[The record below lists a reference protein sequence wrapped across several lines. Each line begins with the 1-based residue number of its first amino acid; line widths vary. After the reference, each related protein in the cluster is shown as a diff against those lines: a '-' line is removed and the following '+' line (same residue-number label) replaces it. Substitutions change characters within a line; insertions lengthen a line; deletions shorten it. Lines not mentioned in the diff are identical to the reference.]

1 MRQEKWLDKPYYSL
15 DAYMKY
21 TYGQKVYKIAVDAG
35 LTCPNRDGT
44 LGGRGCI
51 FCSAGGSGD
60 FAVPI
65 TGGGRQTVYSA
76 VTRRA
81 SAGGAAE
88 DTRTGADIS
97 DTDCVYEH
105 RSQRS
110 LHGGASADGCVY
122 EHRSKRD
129 LHGSTS
135 AEVYHKEYDRRGSC
149 VDVERKTLDVRR
161 QIERGMAK
169 FHKKVGEK
177 FVIYFQAYTNTY
189 GDPAYLE
196 RIWRE
201 ALEEESVVGI
211 SIATRPD
218 CLGIPGIS
226 ISEKHVETIAGDR
239 SQGTESSEAVIGI
252 LARLQKEY
260 ATRGKFIWIELGLQ
274 TMHEKTAEYIRR
286 GYPLSTYEAAIQALA
301 DNHIPY
307 ITHIILGLPCETEAD
322 MLATVRYVCG
332 QQARPAG
339 IKLQLLHVLRGT
351 DLYED
356 YAAGEFEV
364 LSEDAY
370 IELVIRC
377 LEIIPDDI
385 VIHRV
390 TGDGP
395 KNILA
400 APLWSGNKRHVLNTL
415 HQKMKI
421 EKREQGTWA
430 K

>member
-1 MRQEKWLDKPYYSL
+1 MGQEKWLDKPYYSL

-44 LGGRGCI
+44 LGERGCI

-65 TGGGRQTVYSA
+65 AGDSRQDGQSAASGRVGVDIPT
-76 VTRRA
+76 
-81 SAGGAAE
+81 AG
-88 DTRTGADIS
+88 
-97 DTDCVYEH
+97 
-105 RSQRS
+105 
-110 LHGGASADGCVY
+110 GCVY

-129 LHGSTS
+129 LRGSVST
-135 AEVYHKEYDRRGSC
+135 EVYHKEYERRGSC
-149 VDVERKTLDVRR
+149 VDVERKTLDVKR

-177 FVIYFQAYTNTY
+177 FIIYFQAYTNTY

-218 CLGIPGIS
+218 CLGVPGGIVEAKKTEMTVTENTSEDAESIIS
-226 ISEKHVETIAGDR
+226 ILE
-239 SQGTESSEAVIGI
+239 
-252 LARLQKEY
+252 RLQKEY
-260 ATRGKFIWIELGLQ
+260 AARGKLIWIELGLQ
-274 TMHEKTAEYIRR
+274 TMHETTAQYIRR
-286 GYPLSTYEAAIQALA
+286 GYSLSVYETAVQALT
-301 DNHIPY
+301 DNNIPY
-307 ITHIILGLPCETEAD
+307 IVHVILGLPGETEED

-332 QQARPAG
+332 QQAKPFG

-351 DLYED
+351 DLCADYE
-356 YAAGEFEV
+356 AGEFEV
-364 LSEDAY
+364 LSQEAY

-400 APLWSGNKRHVLNTL
+400 APLWSGNKRQVLNTL
-415 HQKMKI
+415 HQKMKN

>member
-1 MRQEKWLDKPYYSL
+1 MEQEKWLDKPYYSL

-44 LGGRGCI
+44 LGERGCI

-65 TGGGRQTVYSA
+65 VGGGRQDGQKA
-76 VTRRA
+76 V
-81 SAGGAAE
+81 
-88 DTRTGADIS
+88 
-97 DTDCVYEH
+97 
-105 RSQRS
+105 
-110 LHGGASADGCVY
+110 GAS
-122 EHRSKRD
+122 
-129 LHGSTS
+129 T
-135 AEVYHKEYDRRGSC
+135 EVYHKEYERRGSC
-149 VDVERKTLDVRR
+149 GDVERKTLDVRR
-161 QIERGMAK
+161 QMERGMAK

-189 GDPAYLE
+189 GNPAYLE

-218 CLGIPGIS
+218 CLGIPGVS
-226 ISEKHVETIAGDR
+226 ISEKHAEPIAGDR
-239 SQGTESSEAVIGI
+239 RQETESSETVIGI

-260 ATRGKFIWIELGLQ
+260 ATCGKFIWIELGLQ

-286 GYPLSTYEAAIQALA
+286 GYPLSTYETAIRALT
-301 DNHIPY
+301 DMDIPY
-307 ITHIILGLPCETEAD
+307 ITHVILGLPGENEAD

-332 QQARPAG
+332 QQEKPFG

-356 YAAGEFEV
+356 YATGKFEV
-364 LSEDAY
+364 LSEDEY

-395 KNILA
+395 KNILV

>member
-1 MRQEKWLDKPYYSL
+1 MRHEKWLDKPYYSL

-44 LGGRGCI
+44 LGERGCI

-65 TGGGRQTVYSA
+65 VGGNRQDGQKA
-76 VTRRA
+76 V
-81 SAGGAAE
+81 
-88 DTRTGADIS
+88 
-97 DTDCVYEH
+97 
-105 RSQRS
+105 
-110 LHGGASADGCVY
+110 GAS
-122 EHRSKRD
+122 
-129 LHGSTS
+129 T
-135 AEVYHKEYDRRGSC
+135 EVYHKEYERRGSC

-189 GDPAYLE
+189 GDSAYLE

-218 CLGIPGIS
+218 CLGIPGVS
-226 ISEKHVETIAGDR
+226 ISEKHAEPIAGDR
-239 SQGTESSEAVIGI
+239 RQGTESSEAVIGI

-286 GYPLSTYEAAIQALA
+286 GYPISTYEAAIQALA
-301 DNHIPY
+301 DNRIPY
-307 ITHIILGLPCETEAD
+307 ITHIILGLPGEAETD

-332 QQARPAG
+332 QQAKPAG

-377 LEIIPDDI
+377 LEVIPDDI

-415 HQKMKI
+415 HQKMKTK
-421 EKREQGTWA
+421 KREQGTWA

>member
-44 LGGRGCI
+44 LGERGCI

-65 TGGGRQTVYSA
+65 MGGGRQDGQSA
-76 VTRRA
+76 VGTP
-81 SAGGAAE
+81 
-88 DTRTGADIS
+88 TGAGV
-97 DTDCVYEH
+97 TMADCVYEH
-105 RSQRS
+105 RSQRN
-110 LHGGASADGCVY
+110 LHGGASVDGCVY

-129 LHGSTS
+129 SRGAST
-135 AEVYHKEYDRRGSC
+135 EVYHKEYERRGSC
-149 VDVERKTLDVRR
+149 VDVERKTLDVKR

-177 FVIYFQAYTNTY
+177 FVIYFQAYTNTF

-196 RIWRE
+196 RIWRD

-218 CLGIPGIS
+218 CLGIPGVSVATKKAEMTAVENQSGNAETVIS
-226 ISEKHVETIAGDR
+226 ILG
-239 SQGTESSEAVIGI
+239 
-252 LARLQKEY
+252 RLQKEY
-260 ATRGKFIWIELGLQ
+260 AVQGKFIWIELGLQ
-274 TMHEKTAEYIRR
+274 TMHETTAEYIRR
-286 GYPLSTYEAAIQALA
+286 GYQRSTYEAAIHALA
-301 DNHIPY
+301 DIDIPY
-307 ITHIILGLPCETEAD
+307 ITHVILGLPGETEDD

-332 QQARPAG
+332 QQAKPFG

-351 DLYED
+351 DLCED
-356 YAAGEFEV
+356 YEAGSFEV
-364 LSEDAY
+364 LSQDEY
-370 IELVIRC
+370 IELVIKC
-377 LEIIPDDI
+377 LEVIPDDI

-400 APLWSGNKRHVLNTL
+400 APIWSGNKRQVLNTL
-415 HQKMKI
+415 HQKMKN

>member
-65 TGGGRQTVYSA
+65 AGGSRQDGQSA
-76 VTRRA
+76 VGA
-81 SAGGAAE
+81 SM
-88 DTRTGADIS
+88 
-97 DTDCVYEH
+97 TDCVYEH

-129 LHGSTS
+129 SHGAST
-135 AEVYHKEYDRRGSC
+135 EVYHKEYDRRGSC

-226 ISEKHVETIAGDR
+226 ISEKHVEPIAGDR
-239 SQGTESSEAVIGI
+239 SQGTESSETVIGI

-260 ATRGKFIWIELGLQ
+260 AARGKFIWIELGLQ
-274 TMHEKTAEYIRR
+274 TMHEKTAENIRR
-286 GYPLSTYEAAIQALA
+286 GYPRSTYETAVQALA

-307 ITHIILGLPCETEAD
+307 ITHIILGLPGETEAD

-332 QQARPAG
+332 QQAKPFG

-356 YAAGEFEV
+356 YAAGKFEV

-377 LEIIPDDI
+377 LEVIPDDI

-421 EKREQGTWA
+421 EKKEQGTWA

>member
-44 LGGRGCI
+44 LGERGCI

-65 TGGGRQTVYSA
+65 AGNSRQDGQSVASDRVGGDIPT
-76 VTRRA
+76 
-81 SAGGAAE
+81 AG
-88 DTRTGADIS
+88 
-97 DTDCVYEH
+97 
-105 RSQRS
+105 
-110 LHGGASADGCVY
+110 GCVY

-129 LHGSTS
+129 LRGSVST
-135 AEVYHKEYDRRGSC
+135 EVYHKEYERRGSC
-149 VDVERKTLDVRR
+149 VDVERKTLDVKR

-177 FVIYFQAYTNTY
+177 FIIYFQAYTNTY

-218 CLGIPGIS
+218 CLGVPGGIVEAKKTEMIVTENTSEDAESIIS
-226 ISEKHVETIAGDR
+226 ILG
-239 SQGTESSEAVIGI
+239 
-252 LARLQKEY
+252 RLQKEY

-274 TMHEKTAEYIRR
+274 TMHETTAQYIRR
-286 GYPLSTYEAAIQALA
+286 GYSLSVYETAVQSLT
-301 DNHIPY
+301 DNNIPY
-307 ITHIILGLPCETEAD
+307 IVHVILGLPGETEED

-332 QQARPAG
+332 QQAKPFG

-351 DLYED
+351 DLCADYE
-356 YAAGEFEV
+356 AGEFEV
-364 LSEDAY
+364 LSQDEY

-400 APLWSGNKRHVLNTL
+400 APLWSGNKRQVLNTL
-415 HQKMKI
+415 HQKMKN

>member
-1 MRQEKWLDKPYYSL
+1 MRHEKWLDKPYYSL

-65 TGGGRQTVYSA
+65 AGGGRQDGQSA
-76 VTRRA
+76 VGA
-81 SAGGAAE
+81 SM
-88 DTRTGADIS
+88 
-97 DTDCVYEH
+97 TDCVYEH

-129 LHGSTS
+129 SRGAST
-135 AEVYHKEYDRRGSC
+135 EVYHKEYDRRGSC

-169 FHKKVGEK
+169 FRKKVGEK
-177 FVIYFQAYTNTY
+177 FIIYFQAYTNTY

-226 ISEKHVETIAGDR
+226 ISEKHVEPIAGDR
-239 SQGTESSEAVIGI
+239 RQGTESSETVIGI

-260 ATRGKFIWIELGLQ
+260 AARGKFIWIELGLQ
-274 TMHEKTAEYIRR
+274 TMHEATAEYIRR
-286 GYPLSTYEAAIQALA
+286 GYLLSTYETAIQALA

-307 ITHIILGLPCETEAD
+307 ITHVILGLPGETEDD

-332 QQARPAG
+332 QQAKPFG

-351 DLYED
+351 DLCGDYE
-356 YAAGEFEV
+356 AGSFEV
-364 LSEDAY
+364 LSQDEY
-370 IELVIRC
+370 IELVIKC
-377 LEIIPDDI
+377 LEVIPEDI

-395 KNILA
+395 KNILV
-400 APLWSGNKRHVLNTL
+400 APLWSGNKRQVLNTL

>member
-44 LGGRGCI
+44 LGERGCI

-65 TGGGRQTVYSA
+65 
-76 VTRRA
+76 
-81 SAGGAAE
+81 AGE
-88 DTRTGADIS
+88 
-97 DTDCVYEH
+97 
-105 RSQRS
+105 
-110 LHGGASADGCVY
+110 VY

-129 LHGSTS
+129 SRGAS
-135 AEVYHKEYDRRGSC
+135 AEVYHKEYERRGSC
-149 VDVERKTLDVRR
+149 VDVERKTLDVKR

-177 FVIYFQAYTNTY
+177 FIIYFQAYTNTY

-196 RIWRE
+196 CIWRE
-201 ALEEESVVGI
+201 SLEEDSVVGI

-218 CLGIPGIS
+218 CLGIPGVSVATKKAEIAVVENQSGNAETVIS
-226 ISEKHVETIAGDR
+226 ILG
-239 SQGTESSEAVIGI
+239 
-252 LARLQKEY
+252 RLQKEY
-260 ATRGKFIWIELGLQ
+260 AARGKFIWIELGLQ
-274 TMHEKTAEYIRR
+274 TMHETTAEYIRR
-286 GYPLSTYEAAIQALA
+286 GYPLSTYETAIRALA
-301 DNHIPY
+301 DIDIPY
-307 ITHIILGLPCETEAD
+307 IAHVILGLPGETEAD

-332 QQARPAG
+332 KQAKPFG
-339 IKLQLLHVLRGT
+339 IKLQLLHVLRDT
-351 DLYED
+351 DLCKDYE
-356 YAAGEFEV
+356 AGSFIV
-364 LSEDAY
+364 LSQDEY
-370 IELVIRC
+370 IELVIKC
-377 LEIIPDDI
+377 LEVIPDDI

-395 KNILA
+395 KNILV
-400 APLWSGNKRHVLNTL
+400 APLWSGNKRQVLNTL
-415 HQKMKI
+415 HQKMKN

>member
-1 MRQEKWLDKPYYSL
+1 MEQEKWLDKPYYSL

-44 LGGRGCI
+44 LGERGCI

-65 TGGGRQTVYSA
+65 AGNSRQDGQSAASDRVGGDIPT
-76 VTRRA
+76 
-81 SAGGAAE
+81 AG
-88 DTRTGADIS
+88 
-97 DTDCVYEH
+97 
-105 RSQRS
+105 
-110 LHGGASADGCVY
+110 GCVY

-129 LHGSTS
+129 LRGSVST
-135 AEVYHKEYDRRGSC
+135 EVYHKEYERLGSC
-149 VDVERKTLDVRR
+149 VDVERKTLDVKR

-177 FVIYFQAYTNTY
+177 FIIYFQAYTNTY

-218 CLGIPGIS
+218 CLGVPGGIVEAKKTEMIVTENTSEDAESIIS
-226 ISEKHVETIAGDR
+226 ILG
-239 SQGTESSEAVIGI
+239 
-252 LARLQKEY
+252 RLQKEY

-274 TMHEKTAEYIRR
+274 TMHETTAQYIRR
-286 GYPLSTYEAAIQALA
+286 GYSLSVYETAVQSLT
-301 DNHIPY
+301 DNNIPY
-307 ITHIILGLPCETEAD
+307 IVHVILGLPGETEED

-332 QQARPAG
+332 QQAKPFG

-351 DLYED
+351 DLCADYE
-356 YAAGEFEV
+356 AGEFEV
-364 LSEDAY
+364 LSQDEY

-400 APLWSGNKRHVLNTL
+400 APLWSGNKRQVLNTL
-415 HQKMKI
+415 HQKMKN

>member
-1 MRQEKWLDKPYYSL
+1 MGQEKWLDKPYYSL

-44 LGGRGCI
+44 LGERGCI

-65 TGGGRQTVYSA
+65 AGDSRQDGQSAASGRVGVDIPT
-76 VTRRA
+76 
-81 SAGGAAE
+81 AA
-88 DTRTGADIS
+88 
-97 DTDCVYEH
+97 
-105 RSQRS
+105 
-110 LHGGASADGCVY
+110 GCVY

-129 LHGSTS
+129 LRGSVST
-135 AEVYHKEYDRRGSC
+135 EVYHKEYERRGSC
-149 VDVERKTLDVRR
+149 VDVERKTLDVKR

-177 FVIYFQAYTNTY
+177 FIIYFQAYTNTY

-218 CLGIPGIS
+218 CLGVSGGIVEAKKTEMIVTENTSEDAESIIS
-226 ISEKHVETIAGDR
+226 ILG
-239 SQGTESSEAVIGI
+239 
-252 LARLQKEY
+252 RLQKEY
-260 ATRGKFIWIELGLQ
+260 AARGKFIWIELGLQ
-274 TMHEKTAEYIRR
+274 TMHETTAQYIRR
-286 GYPLSTYEAAIQALA
+286 GYSLSVYETAVQALT
-301 DNHIPY
+301 DNNIPY
-307 ITHIILGLPCETEAD
+307 IVHVILGLPGETEED

-332 QQARPAG
+332 QQAKPFG

-351 DLYED
+351 DLCADYE
-356 YAAGEFEV
+356 AGEFEV
-364 LSEDAY
+364 LSQEAY

-400 APLWSGNKRHVLNTL
+400 APLWSGNKRQVLNTL
-415 HQKMKI
+415 HQKMKN

>member
-1 MRQEKWLDKPYYSL
+1 MRHEKWLDKPYYSL

-44 LGGRGCI
+44 LGERGCI

-65 TGGGRQTVYSA
+65 VGGNRQDGQKA
-76 VTRRA
+76 V
-81 SAGGAAE
+81 
-88 DTRTGADIS
+88 
-97 DTDCVYEH
+97 
-105 RSQRS
+105 
-110 LHGGASADGCVY
+110 GAS
-122 EHRSKRD
+122 
-129 LHGSTS
+129 T
-135 AEVYHKEYDRRGSC
+135 EVYHKEYERRGSC

-189 GDPAYLE
+189 GDSAYLE

-218 CLGIPGIS
+218 CLGIPGVS
-226 ISEKHVETIAGDR
+226 ISEKHAEPIAGDR
-239 SQGTESSEAVIGI
+239 RQGTESSEAVIGI

-286 GYPLSTYEAAIQALA
+286 GYPISTYEAAIQALA
-301 DNHIPY
+301 DNRIPY
-307 ITHIILGLPCETEAD
+307 ITHIILGLPGEAETD

-332 QQARPAG
+332 QQAKPAG

-377 LEIIPDDI
+377 LEVIPDDI

-395 KNILA
+395 KNILV

>member
-1 MRQEKWLDKPYYSL
+1 MRHEKWLDKPYYSL

-44 LGGRGCI
+44 LGERGCI

-65 TGGGRQTVYSA
+65 VGGNRQTVYSA

-81 SAGGAAE
+81 GVGGAAE
-88 DTRTGADIS
+88 DTRTGADIL
-97 DTDCVYEH
+97 DTYCVYEH
-105 RSQRS
+105 RSMRDS
-110 LHGGASADGCVY
+110 RGAS
-122 EHRSKRD
+122 
-129 LHGSTS
+129 T
-135 AEVYHKEYDRRGSC
+135 EVYHKEYERRGSC

-161 QIERGMAK
+161 QMERGMAK

-218 CLGIPGIS
+218 CLGIPGVS
-226 ISEKHVETIAGDR
+226 ISEKHAEPIARDR
-239 SQGTESSEAVIGI
+239 RQGTESSEMVIGI

-307 ITHIILGLPCETEAD
+307 ITHIILGLPGETEAD

-332 QQARPAG
+332 QQAKPFG

-356 YAAGEFEV
+356 YAAGNFEV
-364 LSEDAY
+364 LSEDEY

>member
-1 MRQEKWLDKPYYSL
+1 MRHEKWLDKPYYSL

-44 LGGRGCI
+44 LGERGCI

-65 TGGGRQTVYSA
+65 VGGGRQTVYSA

-81 SAGGAAE
+81 GVGGAAE
-88 DTRTGADIS
+88 DTRTGADIL

-105 RSQRS
+105 RSMRDS
-110 LHGGASADGCVY
+110 RGAS
-122 EHRSKRD
+122 
-129 LHGSTS
+129 T
-135 AEVYHKEYDRRGSC
+135 EVYHKEYERRGSC
-149 VDVERKTLDVRR
+149 VDVERKTLDVKR

-177 FVIYFQAYTNTY
+177 FIIYFQAYTNTY

-218 CLGIPGIS
+218 CLGIPGVS
-226 ISEKHVETIAGDR
+226 ISEKHAEPIAGDR
-239 SQGTESSEAVIGI
+239 RQGTESSETVIGI

-286 GYPLSTYEAAIQALA
+286 GYPISTYETAIRALT
-301 DNHIPY
+301 DMDIPY
-307 ITHIILGLPCETEAD
+307 ITHVILGLPGENEAD

-332 QQARPAG
+332 QQAKPFG

-356 YAAGEFEV
+356 YVAGEFEV

-395 KNILA
+395 KNILE

-421 EKREQGTWA
+421 KKREQGTWA

>member
-44 LGGRGCI
+44 LGERGCI

-65 TGGGRQTVYSA
+65 AGGGRQDGQSV
-76 VTRRA
+76 V
-81 SAGGAAE
+81 GA
-88 DTRTGADIS
+88 RIGTGAS
-97 DTDCVYEH
+97 M
-105 RSQRS
+105 
-110 LHGGASADGCVY
+110 DGCVY

-129 LHGSTS
+129 SRGAST
-135 AEVYHKEYDRRGSC
+135 EVYHKEYERRGSC
-149 VDVERKTLDVRR
+149 VDVERKTLDVKR

-177 FVIYFQAYTNTY
+177 FIIYFQAYTNTY

-196 RIWRE
+196 CIWRE

-226 ISEKHVETIAGDR
+226 IREKHAETIAGDR
-239 SQGTESSEAVIGI
+239 SQGTESSETVIGI

-260 ATRGKFIWIELGLQ
+260 AARGKFIWIELGLQ

-307 ITHIILGLPCETEAD
+307 ITHIILGLPGETEAD

-356 YAAGEFEV
+356 YVAGEFEV

-377 LEIIPDDI
+377 LEAIPDDI

>member
-44 LGGRGCI
+44 LGERGCI

-65 TGGGRQTVYSA
+65 AGGGRQVGQKP
-76 VTRRA
+76 V
-81 SAGGAAE
+81 
-88 DTRTGADIS
+88 
-97 DTDCVYEH
+97 
-105 RSQRS
+105 
-110 LHGGASADGCVY
+110 GAS
-122 EHRSKRD
+122 
-129 LHGSTS
+129 T
-135 AEVYHKEYDRRGSC
+135 EVYHKEYERRGSC
-149 VDVERKTLDVRR
+149 GDVERKTLDVRR
-161 QIERGMAK
+161 QMERGMAK

-189 GDPAYLE
+189 GNPAYLE

-218 CLGIPGIS
+218 CLGIPGVS
-226 ISEKHVETIAGDR
+226 ISEKHAEPIAGDR
-239 SQGTESSEAVIGI
+239 RQETESSETVIGI

-286 GYPLSTYEAAIQALA
+286 GYPLSTYETAIQALT
-301 DNHIPY
+301 DMDIPY
-307 ITHIILGLPCETEAD
+307 ITHVILGLPGENEAD

-332 QQARPAG
+332 QQEKPFG

-356 YAAGEFEV
+356 YAAGKFEV

-377 LEIIPDDI
+377 LEVIPDDI

-395 KNILA
+395 KNILV

>member
-1 MRQEKWLDKPYYSL
+1 MRHEKWLDKPYYSL

-65 TGGGRQTVYSA
+65 VGGNRQDGQKA
-76 VTRRA
+76 
-81 SAGGAAE
+81 
-88 DTRTGADIS
+88 I
-97 DTDCVYEH
+97 
-105 RSQRS
+105 
-110 LHGGASADGCVY
+110 GAS
-122 EHRSKRD
+122 
-129 LHGSTS
+129 T
-135 AEVYHKEYDRRGSC
+135 EVYHKEYERRGSC

-161 QIERGMAK
+161 QMERGMAK

-218 CLGIPGIS
+218 CLGIPGVS
-226 ISEKHVETIAGDR
+226 ISEKHAEPIAGDR
-239 SQGTESSEAVIGI
+239 RQGTESSETVIGI

-307 ITHIILGLPCETEAD
+307 ITHIILGLPGETETD

-332 QQARPAG
+332 QQAKPFG

-356 YAAGEFEV
+356 YAAGNFEV

-395 KNILA
+395 KNILV

>member
-44 LGGRGCI
+44 LGERGCI

-65 TGGGRQTVYSA
+65 VGSGRQTVYSA

-81 SAGGAAE
+81 GAGGAAE
-88 DTRTGADIS
+88 DTRTGADIL

-105 RSQRS
+105 RSMRDS
-110 LHGGASADGCVY
+110 RGAS
-122 EHRSKRD
+122 
-129 LHGSTS
+129 T
-135 AEVYHKEYDRRGSC
+135 EVYHKEYERRGSC

-226 ISEKHVETIAGDR
+226 ISEKHVEPIAGDR
-239 SQGTESSEAVIGI
+239 RQGTESSETVIGI

-307 ITHIILGLPCETEAD
+307 ITHIILGLPGETEAD

-332 QQARPAG
+332 QQAKPFG

-356 YAAGEFEV
+356 YAAGKFEV
-364 LSEDAY
+364 LSEDEY

-415 HQKMKI
+415 HQKMKV

>member
-1 MRQEKWLDKPYYSL
+1 MGQEKWLDKPYYSL

-65 TGGGRQTVYSA
+65 AGGGRQDGQSA
-76 VTRRA
+76 VGA
-81 SAGGAAE
+81 SM
-88 DTRTGADIS
+88 
-97 DTDCVYEH
+97 TDCVYEH

-129 LHGSTS
+129 SRGAST
-135 AEVYHKEYDRRGSC
+135 EVYHKEYDRRGSC

-169 FHKKVGEK
+169 FRKKVGEK
-177 FVIYFQAYTNTY
+177 FIIYFQAYTNTY

-218 CLGIPGIS
+218 CLGVSGGIVEAKKTEMTVTGNTSEDAESIIS
-226 ISEKHVETIAGDR
+226 ILG
-239 SQGTESSEAVIGI
+239 
-252 LARLQKEY
+252 RLQKEY
-260 ATRGKFIWIELGLQ
+260 AARGKFIWIELGLQ
-274 TMHEKTAEYIRR
+274 TMHETTAEYIRR
-286 GYPLSTYEAAIQALA
+286 GYSLSVYETAVQALT
-301 DNHIPY
+301 DNNIPY
-307 ITHIILGLPCETEAD
+307 IVHVILGLPGETEAD

-332 QQARPAG
+332 QQAKPFG

-351 DLYED
+351 DLCTDYE
-356 YAAGEFEV
+356 AGEFEV
-364 LSEDAY
+364 LSQDAY

-395 KNILA
+395 KNILV
-400 APLWSGNKRHVLNTL
+400 APLWSGNKRQVLNTL
-415 HQKMKI
+415 HQKMKN

>member
-44 LGGRGCI
+44 LGERGCI

-65 TGGGRQTVYSA
+65 VGGNRQDGQKA
-76 VTRRA
+76 VGA
-81 SAGGAAE
+81 SADG
-88 DTRTGADIS
+88 
-97 DTDCVYEH
+97 CVYEH

-110 LHGGASADGCVY
+110 LHGGASANGCVY

-189 GDPAYLE
+189 GDPVYLE

-226 ISEKHVETIAGDR
+226 ISEKHAETIAGDR

-260 ATRGKFIWIELGLQ
+260 AARGKFIWIELGLQ

-286 GYPLSTYEAAIQALA
+286 GYPLSTYEAAIQALV

-307 ITHIILGLPCETEAD
+307 ITHIILGLPGETEAD
-322 MLATVRYVCG
+322 MLATVQYVCG

>member
-1 MRQEKWLDKPYYSL
+1 MGQEKWLDKPYYSL

-44 LGGRGCI
+44 LGERGCI

-65 TGGGRQTVYSA
+65 AGNSRQDGQSAASDRVGGDIPT
-76 VTRRA
+76 
-81 SAGGAAE
+81 AG
-88 DTRTGADIS
+88 
-97 DTDCVYEH
+97 
-105 RSQRS
+105 
-110 LHGGASADGCVY
+110 GCVY

-129 LHGSTS
+129 LRGSVST
-135 AEVYHKEYDRRGSC
+135 EVYHKEYERRGSC
-149 VDVERKTLDVRR
+149 VDVERKTLDVKR

-177 FVIYFQAYTNTY
+177 FIIYFQAYTNTY

-218 CLGIPGIS
+218 CLGVPGGIVESKKTEMIVTENTSEDAESIIS
-226 ISEKHVETIAGDR
+226 ILG
-239 SQGTESSEAVIGI
+239 
-252 LARLQKEY
+252 RLQKEY

-274 TMHEKTAEYIRR
+274 TMHETTAQYIRR
-286 GYPLSTYEAAIQALA
+286 GYSLSVYETAVQSLT
-301 DNHIPY
+301 DNNIPY
-307 ITHIILGLPCETEAD
+307 IVHVILGLPGETEED

-332 QQARPAG
+332 QQAKPFG

-351 DLYED
+351 DLCADYE
-356 YAAGEFEV
+356 AGEFEV
-364 LSEDAY
+364 LSQDEY

-400 APLWSGNKRHVLNTL
+400 APLWSGNKRQVLNTL
-415 HQKMKI
+415 HQKMKN

>member
-44 LGGRGCI
+44 LGERGCI

-65 TGGGRQTVYSA
+65 AGGGRQVGQKP
-76 VTRRA
+76 V
-81 SAGGAAE
+81 
-88 DTRTGADIS
+88 
-97 DTDCVYEH
+97 
-105 RSQRS
+105 
-110 LHGGASADGCVY
+110 GAS
-122 EHRSKRD
+122 
-129 LHGSTS
+129 T
-135 AEVYHKEYDRRGSC
+135 EVYHKEYERRGSC
-149 VDVERKTLDVRR
+149 GDVERKTLDVRR
-161 QIERGMAK
+161 QMERGMAK

-177 FVIYFQAYTNTY
+177 FVIYFQAYTDTY
-189 GDPAYLE
+189 GNPEYLE

-218 CLGIPGIS
+218 CLGIPGVS
-226 ISEKHVETIAGDR
+226 ISEKHAEPIAGDR
-239 SQGTESSEAVIGI
+239 RQETESSETVIGI

-260 ATRGKFIWIELGLQ
+260 ATCGKFIWIELGLQ

-286 GYPLSTYEAAIQALA
+286 GYPLSTYETAIQALT
-301 DNHIPY
+301 DMDIPY
-307 ITHIILGLPCETEAD
+307 ITHVILGLPGENEAD

-332 QQARPAG
+332 QQEKPFG

-356 YAAGEFEV
+356 YAAGKFEV

-377 LEIIPDDI
+377 LEVIPDDI

>member
-44 LGGRGCI
+44 LGERGCI

-65 TGGGRQTVYSA
+65 AGGGRQDGQSV
-76 VTRRA
+76 V
-81 SAGGAAE
+81 
-88 DTRTGADIS
+88 
-97 DTDCVYEH
+97 
-105 RSQRS
+105 
-110 LHGGASADGCVY
+110 GASANGRVY

-129 LHGSTS
+129 SRGAST
-135 AEVYHKEYDRRGSC
+135 EVYHKEYERRGSC
-149 VDVERKTLDVRR
+149 VDVERKTLDIKR
-161 QIERGMAK
+161 QMERGMAK

-218 CLGIPGIS
+218 CLGIPGVSVAVKKAEMAAVENQSGNAETVIS
-226 ISEKHVETIAGDR
+226 ILG
-239 SQGTESSEAVIGI
+239 
-252 LARLQKEY
+252 RLQKEY
-260 ATRGKFIWIELGLQ
+260 AESGKFIWIELGLQ
-274 TMHEKTAEYIRR
+274 TMHEATAEYIRR
-286 GYPLSTYEAAIQALA
+286 GYLLSTYETAIQALA

-307 ITHIILGLPCETEAD
+307 ITHVILGLPGETEDD

-332 QQARPAG
+332 QQAKPFG

-351 DLYED
+351 DLCADYE
-356 YAAGEFEV
+356 
-364 LSEDAY
+364 Y
-370 IELVIRC
+370 IELVIKC
-377 LEIIPDDI
+377 LEVIPEDI

-395 KNILA
+395 KNILV
-400 APLWSGNKRHVLNTL
+400 APLWSGNKRQVLNTL

>member
-1 MRQEKWLDKPYYSL
+1 MRHEKWLDKPYYSL

-44 LGGRGCI
+44 LGERGCI

-65 TGGGRQTVYSA
+65 VGGNRQDGQKA
-76 VTRRA
+76 V
-81 SAGGAAE
+81 
-88 DTRTGADIS
+88 
-97 DTDCVYEH
+97 
-105 RSQRS
+105 
-110 LHGGASADGCVY
+110 GAS
-122 EHRSKRD
+122 
-129 LHGSTS
+129 T
-135 AEVYHKEYDRRGSC
+135 EVYHKEYERRGSC

-189 GDPAYLE
+189 GDSAYLE

-218 CLGIPGIS
+218 CLGIPGVS
-226 ISEKHVETIAGDR
+226 ISEKHAEPIAGDR
-239 SQGTESSEAVIGI
+239 RQGTESSEAVIGI

-286 GYPLSTYEAAIQALA
+286 GYPISTYEAAIQALA
-301 DNHIPY
+301 DNRIPY
-307 ITHIILGLPCETEAD
+307 ITHIILGLPGEAETD

-332 QQARPAG
+332 QQAKPAG

-377 LEIIPDDI
+377 LEVIPDDI

>member
-1 MRQEKWLDKPYYSL
+1 MGQEKWLDKSYYSL

-44 LGGRGCI
+44 LGERGCI

-65 TGGGRQTVYSA
+65 AGNSRQDGQSAASDRVGGDIPT
-76 VTRRA
+76 
-81 SAGGAAE
+81 AG
-88 DTRTGADIS
+88 
-97 DTDCVYEH
+97 
-105 RSQRS
+105 
-110 LHGGASADGCVY
+110 GCVY

-129 LHGSTS
+129 LRGSVST
-135 AEVYHKEYDRRGSC
+135 EVYHKEYERRGSC
-149 VDVERKTLDVRR
+149 VDVERKTLDVKR

-177 FVIYFQAYTNTY
+177 FIIYFQAYTNTY

-218 CLGIPGIS
+218 CLGVPGGIVEAKKTEMIVTENTSEDAESIIS
-226 ISEKHVETIAGDR
+226 ILG
-239 SQGTESSEAVIGI
+239 
-252 LARLQKEY
+252 RLQKEY

-274 TMHEKTAEYIRR
+274 TMHETTAQYIRR
-286 GYPLSTYEAAIQALA
+286 GYSLSVYETAVQSLT
-301 DNHIPY
+301 DNNIPY
-307 ITHIILGLPCETEAD
+307 IVHVILGLPGETEED

-332 QQARPAG
+332 QQAKPFG

-351 DLYED
+351 DLCADYE
-356 YAAGEFEV
+356 AGEFEV
-364 LSEDAY
+364 LSQDEY

-400 APLWSGNKRHVLNTL
+400 APLWSGNKRQVLNTL
-415 HQKMKI
+415 HQKMKN

>member
-44 LGGRGCI
+44 LGERGCI

-65 TGGGRQTVYSA
+65 VGGGRQTVYSA

-81 SAGGAAE
+81 GVGGAAE
-88 DTRTGADIS
+88 DTRSGADIL

-105 RSQRS
+105 RSMRDS
-110 LHGGASADGCVY
+110 RGAS
-122 EHRSKRD
+122 
-129 LHGSTS
+129 T
-135 AEVYHKEYDRRGSC
+135 EVYHKEYERRGSC

-161 QIERGMAK
+161 QMERGMVK

-218 CLGIPGIS
+218 CLGIPGVS
-226 ISEKHVETIAGDR
+226 ISEKHAEPIARDR
-239 SQGTESSEAVIGI
+239 RQGTESSEMVIGI

-307 ITHIILGLPCETEAD
+307 ITHIILGLPGETEAD

-332 QQARPAG
+332 QQAKPFG

-356 YAAGEFEV
+356 YAAGNFEV
-364 LSEDAY
+364 LSEDEY

>member
-44 LGGRGCI
+44 LGERGCI

-65 TGGGRQTVYSA
+65 VGGGRQTVYSA

-81 SAGGAAE
+81 GVGGAAE
-88 DTRTGADIS
+88 DTRTGADIL
-97 DTDCVYEH
+97 DTYCVYEH
-105 RSQRS
+105 RSMRDS
-110 LHGGASADGCVY
+110 RGAS
-122 EHRSKRD
+122 
-129 LHGSTS
+129 T
-135 AEVYHKEYDRRGSC
+135 EVYHKEYERRGSC

-161 QIERGMAK
+161 QMERGMAK

-218 CLGIPGIS
+218 CLGIPGVS
-226 ISEKHVETIAGDR
+226 ISEKHAEPIARDR
-239 SQGTESSEAVIGI
+239 RQGTESSEMVIGI

-307 ITHIILGLPCETEAD
+307 ITHIILGLPGETEAD

-332 QQARPAG
+332 QQAKPFG

-356 YAAGEFEV
+356 YAAGNFEV
-364 LSEDAY
+364 LSEDEY

>member
-44 LGGRGCI
+44 LGERGCI

-65 TGGGRQTVYSA
+65 AGGGRQVGQKP
-76 VTRRA
+76 V
-81 SAGGAAE
+81 
-88 DTRTGADIS
+88 
-97 DTDCVYEH
+97 
-105 RSQRS
+105 
-110 LHGGASADGCVY
+110 GAS
-122 EHRSKRD
+122 
-129 LHGSTS
+129 T
-135 AEVYHKEYDRRGSC
+135 EVYHKEYERRGSC
-149 VDVERKTLDVRR
+149 GDVERKTLDVRR
-161 QIERGMAK
+161 QMERGMAK

-189 GDPAYLE
+189 GNPAYLE

-218 CLGIPGIS
+218 CLGIPGVS
-226 ISEKHVETIAGDR
+226 ISEKHAEPIAGDR
-239 SQGTESSEAVIGI
+239 RQETESSETVIGI

-260 ATRGKFIWIELGLQ
+260 ATCGKFIWIELGLQ

-286 GYPLSTYEAAIQALA
+286 GYPLSTYETAIQALT
-301 DNHIPY
+301 DMDIPY
-307 ITHIILGLPCETEAD
+307 ITHVILGLPGENEAD

-332 QQARPAG
+332 QQEKPFG

-356 YAAGEFEV
+356 YAAGKFEV

-377 LEIIPDDI
+377 LEIIPDNI

-395 KNILA
+395 KNILV

>member
-44 LGGRGCI
+44 LGERGCI

-65 TGGGRQTVYSA
+65 AGGGRQDGQSV
-76 VTRRA
+76 V
-81 SAGGAAE
+81 
-88 DTRTGADIS
+88 
-97 DTDCVYEH
+97 
-105 RSQRS
+105 
-110 LHGGASADGCVY
+110 GASANGCVY

-129 LHGSTS
+129 SRGAST
-135 AEVYHKEYDRRGSC
+135 EVYHKEYKRRGSC
-149 VDVERKTLDVRR
+149 VDVERKTLDVKR

-218 CLGIPGIS
+218 CLGIPGVSVAAKKAEMTAEENQSGNAETVIS
-226 ISEKHVETIAGDR
+226 ILG
-239 SQGTESSEAVIGI
+239 
-252 LARLQKEY
+252 RLQKEY
-260 ATRGKFIWIELGLQ
+260 AESDKFIWIELGLQ
-274 TMHEKTAEYIRR
+274 TMHEATAEYIRR
-286 GYPLSTYEAAIQALA
+286 GYPLSTYEAAIHALA
-301 DNHIPY
+301 DIDIPY
-307 ITHIILGLPCETEAD
+307 ITHVILGLPGETEDD

-332 QQARPAG
+332 QQAKPFG

-351 DLYED
+351 DLCGDYE
-356 YAAGEFEV
+356 AGSFEV
-364 LSEDAY
+364 LSQDEY
-370 IELVIRC
+370 IELVIKC
-377 LEIIPDDI
+377 LEVIPDDI

-400 APLWSGNKRHVLNTL
+400 APLWSGNKRQVLNTL

>member
-44 LGGRGCI
+44 LGERGCI

-65 TGGGRQTVYSA
+65 AGGGRQDGQKA
-76 VTRRA
+76 V
-81 SAGGAAE
+81 
-88 DTRTGADIS
+88 
-97 DTDCVYEH
+97 
-105 RSQRS
+105 
-110 LHGGASADGCVY
+110 GAS
-122 EHRSKRD
+122 
-129 LHGSTS
+129 T
-135 AEVYHKEYDRRGSC
+135 EVYHKEYERRGSC
-149 VDVERKTLDVRR
+149 GDVERKTLDVRR
-161 QIERGMAK
+161 QMERGMAK

-189 GDPAYLE
+189 GNPAYLE

-218 CLGIPGIS
+218 CLGIPGVS
-226 ISEKHVETIAGDR
+226 ISEKHAEPIAGDR
-239 SQGTESSEAVIGI
+239 RQGTESSETVIGI

-260 ATRGKFIWIELGLQ
+260 ATCGKFIWIELGLQ

-286 GYPLSTYEAAIQALA
+286 GYPLSTYETAIQALT
-301 DNHIPY
+301 DMDIPY
-307 ITHIILGLPCETEAD
+307 ITHVILGLPGENEAD

-332 QQARPAG
+332 QQAKPFG

-356 YAAGEFEV
+356 YATGKFEV
-364 LSEDAY
+364 LSEDEY

-395 KNILA
+395 KNILV